1 MSLCYFGYKSWNSS
15 VLSKNCGI
23 TLRSNLRPVSG
34 DIKFDTS
41 LFRIRSWHFCS
52 RNVFQNLHF
61 GDNRRIFNGLVLDA
75 QWELDHEIE
84 HFWYL
89 LILKRSFL
97 AMVAVPS
104 DSRRPKSCLEVGGI
118 LRLIEL
124 IFEFGVSIENP
135 QNQKIHVRFV
145 EKNLKKISTEKTAK
159 NEQNPSRNGGF
170 TVVLRFSPK
179 WRFSGT
185 FCVTT

>member
-1 MSLCYFGYKSWNSS
+1 MSVHTRK
-15 VLSKNCGI
+15 
-23 TLRSNLRPVSG
+23 
-34 DIKFDTS
+34 
-41 LFRIRSWHFCS
+41 
-52 RNVFQNLHF
+52 NLHKWYAGIFNF
-61 GDNRRIFNGLVLDA
+61 GDFELDTTILLYPRPGSREFPDFPRFACNFNGLVLGA
-75 QWELDHEIE
+75 QWELDHELG

-135 QNQKIHVRFV
+135 QNLKIHVRFV
-145 EKNLKKISTEKTAK
+145 EKTLKKISTEKTAK

-170 TVVLRFSPK
+170 TAVLRLSPK
-179 WRFSGT
+179 WRFWNT
-185 FCVTT
+185 FFATT